1 MKYMRRVIGLI
12 SLLLALS
19 LSAMAQIFGATQQ
32 EEQQAFGASAPGA
45 VFQSTS
51 SMSGSGSTYSP
62 NPGLNADG
70 SATYQG
76 ASYAPA
82 KAIRRPG
89 GRRTEDTD
97 GDGIDNETG
106 LPVGGS
112 GNGGEDTPDKSDTT
126 PNPLGDAVLPLML
139 LLCAYAVYKVRARKE
154 A

>member
-19 LSAMAQIFGATQQ
+19 FSATAQLIGGTQQ

-51 SMSGSGSTYSP
+51 SMSGSGSTYSA
-62 NPGLNADG
+62 NPELNADG

-82 KAIRRPG
+82 KSIRRPG
-89 GRRTEDTD
+89 GVRTT
-97 GDGIDNETG
+97 DNEI
-106 LPVGGS
+106 PNPDVGGQ
-112 GNGGEDTPDKSDTT
+112 GNDPI
-126 PNPLGDAVLPLML
+126 GDAVVPLML
-139 LLCAYAVYKVRARKE
+139 LLGAYVCVRSFKKKRA
-154 A
+154 